1 MIEQQRLELQR
12 FELIKTQLEIDR
24 RWLSDIP
31 IANAIIERYTK
42 LIESHLD
49 DFGPQPANI
58 LRLRLISMIPADT
71 IPVTPPILEGAQ
83 NVNL

>member
-1 MIEQQRLELQR
+1 MIEQQRLEL
-12 FELIKTQLEIDR
+12 LKTQLEIDG

-31 IANAIIERYTK
+31 VANAIIERYTQ

-58 LRLRLISMIPADT
+58 LRLRLIAMMPADA
-71 IPVTPPILEGAQ
+71 PNQTPPMLEGA
-83 NVNL
+83 

>member
-1 MIEQQRLELQR
+1 MIEKQRL
-12 FELIKTQLEIDR
+12 ELIKTQLEIDG

-31 IANAIIERYTK
+31 IANAIIERYTD

-49 DFGPQPANI
+49 EFGPQPANV
-58 LRLRLISMIPADT
+58 LRLRLIAMMPADA
-71 IPVTPPILEGAQ
+71 VKETPPMLEGAQ